1 MCVRGGYPSADNKRN
16 ADAPKLNWTRDVF
29 TRLANHTDT
38 HKATSV
44 GHDLITH
51 YQNYLVEYETE
62 HPEDTSVPETGDE
75 PREYERCEPKQV
87 GKLPEGAGGGAG
99 GDRGGA
105 AGNGGRARARRGP
118 GRPRGSG
125 RGRGAGRSRAR
136 VPRVKRRAA
145 SDFQIGCRV
154 KVFWRAMDEWYSG
167 VIEEQ
172 ESSEGADPGAEGGVD
187 GAPPPEPVVLS
198 KVVYDDGDVEVL
210 DLVGGVEKVVLL
222 TYVDGA
228 ATSDAELEPI
238 FEEEDDDDDDD
249 EDDTR
254 RGRRGGSRRS
264 NRGAAVGRRT
274 LAKDDN
280 QPQRAPGSG
289 PSAKELRRRNPAR
302 ATARAN
308 DDGDEIG
315 DPDDARV
322 RAVLDTLTGNEAAK
336 SLAELAVDAEPPE
349 EVFRLGYKMGA
360 RRAIACCA
368 AVVAASA
375 ARAGPVRGNAAA
387 KRTAKQQHQ
396 TIEIDVVKEGATP
409 EPLVGAGREKRVR
422 KKNSKYDDDDEIED
436 KSAKKPK
443 KRDEPNG
450 KDGPNDTTH
459 PPADSK
465 PAKAGAKSGS
475 KSKSKSPDDEN
486 EDERLKTA
494 ALELELATLRDE
506 LDELKREKAIREE
519 GERRGEKLRRDA
531 AVEGGAWD
539 DPIDS
544 ASTDPALTRVLA
556 ALEDVLAKEV
566 FDPNLGAD
574 ETDDDVY
581 DGEDTLDL
589 VQCDPAAAA
598 GIDTDAIR
606 GVLDV
611 DASTERWRA
620 ERGFNPNAANT
631 NANTDAIDAM
641 VNQALAKPEQLTAAV
656 ALPPAASLVPPAVVH
671 SPADIVAAA
680 YEEARNKRAAA
691 DEALAS
697 ILDPVKLAQVQADA
711 SNGKPTTTVGRL
723 IKAANNAATRAERIA
738 AGGGGDGRALRVPG
752 IRRAGPGRPPGSGRG
767 RPPGSSSGPVRPKT
781 RPSEAELMER
791 SGPGVDDYE
800 FRPPLAQ
807 SARKAAAKAF
817 EAAKPDLPEGAAKR
831 GRPRKEKANK
841 EANTNDETAGRE
853 DETAGVAEWADGDRV
868 IDGDKKTTEWLTA
881 RGWGEYAAAFAAKG
895 LKLGGGAGR
904 TEVSMQDMEDIV
916 TDDPV
921 VRVKIYDAIEARNAA
936 MGREVKSPRQAKR
949 SRGS

>member
-51 YQNYLVEYETE
+51 YQNYLVEYESE

-105 AGNGGRARARRGP
+105 AGGGGRARARRGP

-322 RAVLDTLTGNEAAK
+322 RAVLDKLKGNEAAK

-465 PAKAGAKSGS
+465 PAKAGSKSGS

-486 EDERLKTA
+486 EDVSLNSKTA
-494 ALELELATLRDE
+494 ALELELATLREE

-544 ASTDPALTRVLA
+544 ASTDPVLTRVLA

-566 FDPNLGAD
+566 FDPNLGVD

-620 ERGFNPNAANT
+620 ERGRNPNAAKAS
-631 NANTDAIDAM
+631 ANTDAIDAT

-697 ILDPVKLAQVQADA
+697 ILDPGEVGAGASRRVQRQAHDHRRAAHQSREQRGDARGTDRGGRGRRRARAACPRDPSSGSRSATGVGARPPPWILLGPRPAQDA
-711 SNGKPTTTVGRL
+711 AVGGGVDGTVG
-723 IKAANNAATRAERIA
+723 
-738 AGGGGDGRALRVPG
+738 AGGGRLRVQAAVDAEREEG
-752 IRRAGPGRPPGSGRG
+752 CGEGVRG
-767 RPPGSSSGPVRPKT
+767 GKAGSSGGRRQT
-781 RPSEAELMER
+781 R
-791 SGPGVDDYE
+791 
-800 FRPPLAQ
+800 
-807 SARKAAAKAF
+807 
-817 EAAKPDLPEGAAKR
+817 
-831 GRPRKEKANK
+831 
-841 EANTNDETAGRE
+841 
-853 DETAGVAEWADGDRV
+853 
-868 IDGDKKTTEWLTA
+868 
-881 RGWGEYAAAFAAKG
+881 
-895 LKLGGGAGR
+895 
-904 TEVSMQDMEDIV
+904 
-916 TDDPV
+916 
-921 VRVKIYDAIEARNAA
+921 
-936 MGREVKSPRQAKR
+936 
-949 SRGS
+949 